1 MPKKK
6 PMHGLPKV
14 NKELEGLEI
23 SINEFGQIET
33 SYDIQKIN
41 KFLNRE
47 VDDKK
52 LRDRDDITANGEYKN
67 TYKDEKYWNGPLADE
82 DDDSDREVDTD
93 DEDYFDPSV
102 EEEE

>member
-14 NKELEGLEI
+14 NKELDGLEI

-52 LRDRDDITANGEYKN
+52 LRDRDDITEEGDYNN
-67 TYKDEKYWNGPLADE
+67 TYKDEKYWNGPLEE
-82 DDDSDREVDTD
+82 DDDNRDEDTD
-93 DEDYFDPSV
+93 DEDYFDPSA